1 LIPTTCAEGGV
12 TLGPPM
18 GRPGA
23 EYGSPEWRERV
34 SAGLRRYHERRR
46 KVAQVAPRDLARLA
60 RDGELAPS
68 LRPLL
73 PIAAEEAYE
82 LTEALGGLASVSP
95 QRRAIIEDI
104 VAVGIVLRATL
115 ARFLQ
120 TRDHELGSKVGT
132 LASARRASLQA
143 LGLERVA
150 KELDLS
156 TYLAQK
162 AAESTAE
169 VHQTASNEENGG
181 DPDPAAADTE
191 QDASARHGGGAPRQD
206 VVHPAPA
213 AVSTSDSEHD
223 HVTQP
228 GARASRAGMED

>member
-1 LIPTTCAEGGV
+1 MIPTTCAEGGV

-162 AAESTAE
+162 AAESAAE

-181 DPDPAAADTE
+181 DPDPAGR
-191 QDASARHGGGAPRQD
+191 RHGARRVCAPWRQRAEAGRRSPGSGRRL
-206 VVHPAPA
+206 HLRLRTRPRYA
-213 AVSTSDSEHD
+213 ARRPSVS
-223 HVTQP
+223 
-228 GARASRAGMED
+228 G